1 MSAAQGSA
9 APAAP
14 APVPSLNRHQYAQ
27 QQQQQHHQ
35 QLQQQQRNGDGNARP
50 THITLPPNG
59 LAQLSIQLAAATKP
73 ARSLSKSAPTSPM
86 TRPRVDLAP
95 LSTITPIDLGRAD
108 PMANAHA
115 GGGGSH
121 SPAPAPGA
129 LAASRTSPHQRA
141 GALQQ
146 PHHPSPEAQAQ
157 AQAQAQAARVRL
169 SPELAMLALRQSP
182 ELLMQPMPTVAGTS
196 RTSPPNRQY
205 PMGAFPGNGPVP
217 PMPHRGATV
226 PQPTARVHGRSRSR
240 SSPRSS
246 ISSGSET
253 ETEVDSDSTFVP
265 GRVRHQHSRSQ
276 PDLSA
281 LRSRREVEGWADGVR
296 RHQLEDRRAREA
308 REAAAI
314 VSAGSAAGLVRR
326 KSHGRKTPPPTR
338 PLALNPSYSNG
349 SAYASSSQP
358 LGALGLRHVSPRAS
372 TISIPHLTPITA
384 TSSPRSDPRSDSS
397 DDMSPGSSIRSPV
410 GGMTGSEDADDDFGS
425 NDSPSSGSISFSPKY
440 RRRMR
445 PGADDI
451 ARAAA
456 LGLLLDPGN
465 SADEQPR
472 RSSIDLKAAS
482 IEARL
487 RRSTF
492 VSFRLLA
499 VVPALWGISVLGHAL
514 VTGSL
519 WHDVWPWGVDFSREA
534 LDRLVAGTHPY
545 EGIERPVNRGD
556 MTLAILWALL
566 TAHFCFSLA
575 TGLSY
580 RWRSY
585 YSPASTMT
593 RLISLQCLCWPA
605 TYTTLWVL
613 GPKRPLLA
621 WVVIGVTT
629 AVSRTIQMW
638 VTSNVIVDETVSRG
652 SFGPSINTPGDITP
666 GPFRRVSPPPVP
678 PPAPP
683 AHLSGWEAFV
693 YGRTWDWEKIARK
706 VGWKVGFML
715 LVTLAWLFY
724 RIENGWDT
732 RGLALAAAP
741 VFTTTVTVTATVAA
755 MPTVV
760 G

>member
-1 MSAAQGSA
+1 M
-9 APAAP
+9 
-14 APVPSLNRHQYAQ
+14 
-27 QQQQQHHQ
+27 
-35 QLQQQQRNGDGNARP
+35 AR
-50 THITLPPNG
+50 
-59 LAQLSIQLAAATKP
+59 
-73 ARSLSKSAPTSPM
+73 ARG
-86 TRPRVDLAP
+86 DLAP
-95 LSTITPIDLGRAD
+95 LSTITPIDIGRAD
-108 PMANAHA
+108 PLAAA
-115 GGGGSH
+115 GAGAGAGATR
-121 SPAPAPGA
+121 PAPAPTPAPAPAPVPGA

-141 GALQQ
+141 GLQLQHPPDVQ
-146 PHHPSPEAQAQ
+146 PIP
-157 AQAQAQAARVRL
+157 V
-169 SPELAMLALRQSP
+169 LAGAP
-182 ELLMQPMPTVAGTS
+182 HTS
-196 RTSPPNRQY
+196 RASPPNRQY
-205 PMGAFPGNGPVP
+205 PMGAFPGGNAGGAQQQQQQQTAPMPVP
-217 PMPHRGATV
+217 LPMPHRGATV
-226 PQPTARVHGRSRSR
+226 PQPTPARAHGRSRSR

-281 LRSRREVEGWADGVR
+281 LRSRREVEGWADG
-296 RHQLEDRRAREA
+296 A

-314 VSAGSAAGLVRR
+314 VSAGGSAAGLVRR

-338 PLALNPSYSNG
+338 PLALSQGYPNG
-349 SAYASSSQP
+349 SSSSAAAASSAYASSSAP
-358 LGALGLRHVSPRAS
+358 LGALGLRSVSPRQS

-384 TSSPRSDPRSDSS
+384 NSSPRSDPRSGDSS
-397 DDMSPGSSIRSPV
+397 DDMSPGSSIRSPI

-440 RRRMR
+440 RRRNR
-445 PGADDI
+445 PGADEI

-514 VTGSL
+514 ATGSL

-534 LDRLVAGTHPY
+534 LDRLVAGTHAY
-545 EGIERPVNRGD
+545 EGIQRPVNRGD
-556 MTLAILWALL
+556 MALAILWALL

-638 VTSNVIVDETVSRG
+638 VTSNVIVDD
-652 SFGPSINTPGDITP
+652 TPGDITP
-666 GPFRRVSPPPVP
+666 GPFRRISPPPVP

-693 YGRTWDWEKIARK
+693 YGRTWDWEKVARK

-715 LVTLAWLFY
+715 LVTCAWLFW
-724 RIENGWDT
+724 RIDNGW
-732 RGLALAAAP
+732 GAAPGWEVGAGVGAAASALKA
-741 VFTTTVTVTATVAA
+741 TVTVTATVTAA
-755 MPTVV
+755 AVAAATTTPTPPTVV